1 MSLVYWRP
9 RGPSTRLAGLHGYDI
24 LRTTFVFFIS
34 MEHSVQE
41 IFDRVEKNRARMKE
55 LRTMYKD
62 ALAGTQEYT
71 ELNDKIKTL
80 RERKKQIENTI
91 RENFTKEATE
101 LEDLKVDMDSDME
114 MLSDIALTRLVKGE
128 QVEVTDKYQNQYEPV
143 FTVKFRKAK

>member
-1 MSLVYWRP
+1 
-9 RGPSTRLAGLHGYDI
+9 
-24 LRTTFVFFIS
+24 

-62 ALAGTQEYT
+62 ALAGTQEYN
-71 ELNDKIKTL
+71 ELSDKLKTL
-80 RERKKQIENTI
+80 RERKKQIENTL
-91 RENFTKEATE
+91 RENFSKELTE

-128 QVEVTDKYQNQYEPV
+128 SVEVTDKYQNQYEPV
-143 FTVKFRKAK
+143 FTVKFRKSK

>member
-1 MSLVYWRP
+1 MGTVYW
-9 RGPSTRLAGLHGYDI
+9 GHLVKSTCLAATSGYDI
-24 LRTTFVFFIS
+24 LSTTFVFLIS

-55 LRTMYKD
+55 LRSMYKD

-71 ELNDKIKTL
+71 ELNDKLKTL
-80 RERKKQIENTI
+80 RERKKQIENSI
-91 RENFTKEATE
+91 RENFAKEATE

>member
-1 MSLVYWRP
+1 
-9 RGPSTRLAGLHGYDI
+9 
-24 LRTTFVFFIS
+24 

-41 IFDRVEKNRARMKE
+41 IFDRVEKNRARIKE
-55 LRTMYKD
+55 LRAMYKD

-71 ELNDKIKTL
+71 ELTDKLKTL
-80 RERKKQIENTI
+80 RERKKQIENTV

-101 LEDLKVDMDSDME
+101 LEDLKVDLESDME

-143 FTVKFRKAK
+143 FSVKFRKAK